1 MALTRP
7 FEYSGRDR
15 AGTPVRGIVEAE
27 DDARARARLRE
38 QGLFV
43 TRLAPRTRRSFGGL
57 FSRRLDLDEVAA
69 FTFHLS
75 GLVSAGVPLLR
86 GLETLREQ
94 TDNPRLQA
102 TIADLEASIQS
113 GHSLSGSLARHP
125 ALFSPLYI
133 GVIRAGELAGALD
146 QALTRLADYLDRE
159 VALRQKI
166 RSMAVYPVFVLALA
180 AAVVGMFVVF
190 VIPAFETVYR
200 SAGAVLPLPTRIL
213 MNTSHVVRQRWPVLL
228 VGAAAGVWAL
238 RRPAAQRWAR
248 DAAEHLTQRLPL
260 VRALARLVQVN
271 RFVRTFGAM
280 HSSGVPVLTA
290 LDVTTD
296 ALSDPRLQQAIE
308 TLKDGISRGRRLSD
322 AMRSMDLFPPMI
334 HRMVALGEEAGALDV
349 MLRRASDLL
358 DREIDYAIKRLVTL
372 AEPVMT
378 LALGGVVAGI
388 LMALYLP
395 IFGLARA
402 VLK

>member
-1 MALTRP
+1 MALTRA
-7 FEYSGRDR
+7 FEYAGRDR
-15 AGTPVRGIVEAE
+15 TGTPVRGIVEAE

-57 FSRRLDLDEVAA
+57 LGRRLDLNEVAA

-75 GLVSAGVPLLR
+75 GLISAGVPLLR

-102 TIADLEASIQS
+102 TIADLESSIQS
-113 GHSLSGSLARHP
+113 GHSLSGSLSRHP

-146 QALTRLADYLDRE
+146 QALLRLTDYLDRE
-159 VALRQKI
+159 VALRHKI
-166 RSMAVYPVFVLALA
+166 RSMAVYPAFVLALA
-180 AAVVGMFVVF
+180 ATVVGLFVVF

-213 MNTSHVVRQRWPVLL
+213 MNTSYVVRHRWPALL
-228 VGAAAGVWAL
+228 VGTAAGVWTL
-238 RRPAAQRWAR
+238 RRPAVGRWAR
-248 DAAEHLTQRLPL
+248 DAAERLAQRLPM
-260 VRALARLVQVN
+260 VRGLARLVQVN
-271 RFVRTFGAM
+271 RFVRTFSAM
-280 HSSGVPVLTA
+280 HGSGVPVLTA

-308 TLKDGISRGRRLSD
+308 TLKDSISRGRRLSD

-358 DREIDYAIKRLVTL
+358 DREIDYTIKRLVTL

-402 VLK
+402 VLR